1 MARWEIE
8 PSGCCE
14 HKGMVQVRFCF
25 YLAPGDARYSEHH
38 VNLPV
43 FPSRGYPGKKDEL
56 GAPKS
61 DQDHKAWL
69 DTLPREWQTNPF
81 HNHFIYVEPETTDD
95 EIAAI
100 GDELLPV
107 FYSEWLMNKTPGLR
121 TKRPVFPKSVG
132 DARRARC
139 SQRRDE
145 IAAVRHGGD

>member
-25 YLAPGDARYSEHH
+25 YLAPGDARYSEHR

-81 HNHFIYVEPETTDD
+81 HNHFIYVDPETTDE

-100 GDELLPV
+100 GDELLEV
-107 FYSEWLMNKTPGLR
+107 IYTDWLLERKPGRGTP
-121 TKRPVFPKSVG
+121 KPVFPKNVTSEMRSLCTV
-132 DARRARC
+132 RAR
-139 SQRRDE
+139 E
-145 IAAVRHGGD
+145 MGGRHVSN